1 MALYV
6 HPDNQQLLWGIINT
20 NPYMNTIF
28 EKYHPTQ
35 KAEWFKS
42 VIETFYKQNQNQ
54 ELSTVDLH
62 QLNKDTL
69 AYMIQLT
76 QQIPPLSNTHLESNT
91 HSPIYQDRQYPPNLP
106 PTDPIPQQNMY
117 QQPSQQSSSIHQQNM
132 YQPSQQPMHQHQ
144 TAPFQ
149 QQNMYQQPSQQ
160 PMHQQPPS
168 QFGMPPTSFSRQQQN
183 PYPQPMVK
191 KEPTPMEY
199 KSIFEVKKPEP
210 IDFSEKIE
218 DGVITNMDELI
229 QKHLRERE
237 QELNLVSPPKLQ
249 QNVVDQ
255 VDANNMVVDKRENI
269 ISVIEPIVETKN
281 EEPLAGVGATMVVG
295 MESIEPK
302 EVNDATLEKKEMDV
316 LKEEILV
323 LKNLIHYL
331 KEDLQKIK
339 DKFETF

>member
-28 EKYHPTQ
+28 DKYHPTQ

-42 VIETFYKQNQNQ
+42 VIETFYKQNQNK
-54 ELSTVDLH
+54 ELSTTDLH

-76 QQIPPLSNTHLESNT
+76 QQIPPLSNTHMESNT

-106 PTDPIPQQNMY
+106 PATMAAPPIPSQNLY
-117 QQPSQQSSSIHQQNM
+117 KQLP
-132 YQPSQQPMHQHQ
+132 Q
-144 TAPFQ
+144 TPQ
-149 QQNMYQQPSQQ
+149 
-160 PMHQQPPS
+160 PS
-168 QFGMPPTSFSRQQQN
+168 QFGMPPPPTSFSRQEQNQYQQ
-183 PYPQPMVK
+183 PTMK
-191 KEPTPMEY
+191 KEPAPMEY
-199 KSIFEVKKPEP
+199 KSMFEVKKPEP
-210 IDFSEKIE
+210 IDFREKIE

-249 QNVVDQ
+249 PNGVEPVNANNVVDKQ
-255 VDANNMVVDKRENI
+255 ENSI
-269 ISVIEPIVETKN
+269 PVIEPIVETKN
-281 EEPLAGVGATMVVG
+281 GEPLAEVAEVAAAADMETGAFVDMG
-295 MESIEPK
+295 AGAG
-302 EVNDATLEKKEMDV
+302 VNDATLEKKEMDV

-323 LKNLIHYL
+323 LKNLIYYL

>member
-106 PTDPIPQQNMY
+106 PATMAPPPIRQSAPIPQQNLYQQPPQQSAPIPQQNMY
-117 QQPSQQSSSIHQQNM
+117 QQH
-132 YQPSQQPMHQHQ
+132 
-144 TAPFQ
+144 
-149 QQNMYQQPSQQ
+149 QQ

-168 QFGMPPTSFSRQQQN
+168 QFGMPPTSFSRQEQNQYQQS
-183 PYPQPMVK
+183 MVK
-191 KEPTPMEY
+191 KEPSPMEY
-199 KSIFEVKKPEP
+199 KSMFEVKKPEP

-249 QNVVDQ
+249 PNVVEPM
-255 VDANNMVVDKRENI
+255 DANNMVVDKPENI
-269 ISVIEPIVETKN
+269 IPVIEPIAETKN
-281 EEPLAGVGATMVVG
+281 EEPLAAGGG
-295 MESIEPK
+295 GGSRGGF
-302 EVNDATLEKKEMDV
+302 D
-316 LKEEILV
+316 
-323 LKNLIHYL
+323 
-331 KEDLQKIK
+331 
-339 DKFETF
+339 